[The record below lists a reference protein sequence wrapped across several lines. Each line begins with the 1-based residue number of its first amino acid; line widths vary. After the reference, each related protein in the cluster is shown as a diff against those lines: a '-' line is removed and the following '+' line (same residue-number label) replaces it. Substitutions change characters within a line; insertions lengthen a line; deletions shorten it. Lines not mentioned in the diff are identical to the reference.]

1 VERRVVVTGLDEL
14 SPVMVECME
23 AGSEVV
29 LIVTGNS
36 MRPFLASRRD
46 QVVLKKC
53 DVSTLQIGDVP
64 LYRRANGQFVLHR
77 IVGLGASTYT
87 MCGDAQ
93 TEKEY
98 GVPSNR
104 ILAVAVGFHRKGKY
118 VPCTSFWYKVY
129 VRVWMAVRPLRP
141 VLLRTMYLYKR
152 ICAKL
157 ATIFKKKA

>member
-1 VERRVVVTGLDEL
+1 MERRVVLTRLEEL

-36 MRPFLASRRD
+36 MRPLLASCRD

-53 DVSTLQIGDVP
+53 DVGTLQIGDVP
-64 LYRRANGQFVLHR
+64 LYRRADGQFVLHR
-77 IVGLGASTYT
+77 IVDIGASTYT

-98 GVPSNR
+98 GVPNNR

-118 VPCTSFWYKVY
+118 VACTDFWYKVY
-129 VRVWMAVRPLRP
+129 VRVWIALRPVRPL
-141 VLLRTMYLYKR
+141 LLKSMYLYKR
-152 ICAKL
+152 ITARIGK
-157 ATIFKKKA
+157 IFKKKA

>member
-1 VERRVVVTGLDEL
+1 MEQRVILTSLEEL

-36 MRPFLASRRD
+36 MRPFLASCRD

-53 DVSTLQIGDVP
+53 DVHTLQIGDVP
-64 LYRRANGQFVLHR
+64 LYRRPDGKFVLHR
-77 IVGLGASTYT
+77 IVDIGASTYT

-98 GVPSNR
+98 GVPNNC
-104 ILAVAVGFHRKGKY
+104 IIAIAVGFHRKGKY
-118 VPCTSFWYKVY
+118 VACTDFWYKVY
-129 VRVWMAVRPLRP
+129 VHVWMMLRP
-141 VLLRTMYLYKR
+141 VRPILLKSMYLYKR
-152 ICAKL
+152 ITAKIRSIL
-157 ATIFKKKA
+157 RKKA

>member
-1 VERRVVVTGLDEL
+1 MERRIVMTCLEEL
-14 SPVMVECME
+14 SPVMMECIE

-36 MRPFLASRRD
+36 MRPFLASCRD

-53 DVSTLQIGDVP
+53 DASTLQIGDVP
-64 LYRRANGQFVLHR
+64 LYRRADGQFVLHR
-77 IVGLGASTYT
+77 IVDIGASTYT

-98 GVPSNR
+98 GVPNNR

-118 VPCTSFWYKVY
+118 VACTDFWYRVY
-129 VRVWMAVRPLRP
+129 VRVWMVLRP
-141 VLLRTMYLYKR
+141 VRPILLKCIYLYR
-152 ICAKL
+152 RVTVRLAK
-157 ATIFKKKA
+157 IFKKKA

>member
-1 VERRVVVTGLDEL
+1 MERRVVLTRLHEL

-36 MRPFLASRRD
+36 MRPFLASGRD

-53 DVSTLQIGDVP
+53 DATTLQVGDVP
-64 LYRRANGQFVLHR
+64 LYRRADGQFVLHR
-77 IVGLGASTYT
+77 IVDLGASTYT

-104 ILAVAVGFHRKGKY
+104 IVAVAVGFHRKGKY
-118 VPCTSFWYKVY
+118 VACTAFWYRVY
-129 VRVWMAVRPLRP
+129 VRVWMVLRPLRP
-141 VLLRTMYLYKR
+141 VLLRSMYLYKR
-152 ICAKL
+152 ICARLGK
-157 ATIFKKKA
+157 IFKKKA